1 MARSV
6 GRVRRRSWLAAA
18 GWLLA
23 GVAPAGAADLGGNCC
38 ADLEERV
45 AELEA
50 TAARKGN
57 RKVSLT
63 ISGWVNEAVFAW
75 DDGVESN
82 VYVGTNSLEQDRV
95 KFAGKAKI
103 TDTWAAGYTLEI
115 GVNGAPSS
123 LFSQTNSGSTTVG
136 TTSPNSLVLRKAS
149 WFIESKDLGRVTVG
163 QDGTAT
169 YHLLDDANGVN
180 TRNYADAEAAAVA
193 MSQFLLRVNGDIQ
206 NVQWA
211 RILGGFNNNT
221 PGQSGRRNVLRYD
234 SPAIAGFVFT
244 AAWGEDDMWDTAL
257 TYKGEL
263 GDFALVAKVGYGES
277 TTPAN
282 SGSCTTAPG
291 SPAPGSRDC
300 TWWGAAATIR
310 HTPTGLYV
318 YGGYGEQT
326 DENASRVTGHTDA
339 EEDNATWFVQAG
351 IERKLFPL
359 GKTTI
364 FGEYRGDDAGTPE
377 ATRRLTNAAPGP
389 GGDIRSSDIDFYA
402 AGIVQNI
409 DAAAMDLYVIYRH
422 AEGDVTAFN
431 GDRTGVDDFD
441 IVISGARI
449 QF

>member
-1 MARSV
+1 MREMSIKASA
-6 GRVRRRSWLAAA
+6 GAALAAA
-18 GWLLA
+18 ASVLVWGA
-23 GVAPAGAADLGGNCC
+23 SAQAADLGGDCC
-38 ADLEERV
+38 ADLEERI

-50 TAARKGN
+50 TTARKGN

-103 TDTWAAGYTLEI
+103 SDTWSAGYTLEI

-123 LFSQTNSGSTTVG
+123 LFSQDNSGSAAVG
-136 TTSPNSLVLRKAS
+136 STSPNSLVVRKTS
-149 WFIESKDLGRVTVG
+149 WFIDSKDLGKITVG

-169 YHLLDDANGVN
+169 YHLLDDADGVN

-211 RILGGFNNNT
+211 HILGGFNNNT
-221 PGQSGRRNVLRYD
+221 PGQSGRRNVVRYD
-234 SPAIAGFVFT
+234 SPTIAGFVFT

-257 TYKGEL
+257 TYKGEF
-263 GDFALVAKVGYGES
+263 GDFAVLAKVGYGES
-277 TTPAN
+277 STPAN
-282 SGSCTTAPG
+282 SGSCTSEPG

-300 TWWGAAATIR
+300 NWWGAAATIQ

-326 DENASRVTGHTDA
+326 DENASLVAGHADA
-339 EEDNATWFVQAG
+339 EEDNTTWFVQAG
-351 IERKLFPL
+351 IERKFFSL

-364 FGEYRGDDAGTPE
+364 FGEYRKDEGGTPE
-377 ATRRLTNAAPGP
+377 ATRRLTNAAVGT

-422 AEGDVTAFN
+422 AEGDVTTFN
-431 GDRTGVDDFD
+431 GDKTGVDDFD
-441 IVISGARI
+441 VVISGARI